1 MLEAEG
7 NVIQAAGPRPLPRLQ
22 PHLPEPHRLR
32 PRARPMAMR
41 RRPQLTP
48 SSPSALVVRL
58 SNENNTCPNAKGNWG
73 STTVDFTNCAML
85 ALVMA
90 AAVLVSD
97 GGQRFCEMEPAQR
110 AALLASA
117 QVILAF
123 GGRPPSRHRYHDW
136 PCVVGDTGRYANRMR
151 KRLWR

>member
-7 NVIQAAGPRPLPRLQ
+7 NVIHPGRGPAASPAAAAAPAAATGPSNGN
-22 PHLPEPHRLR
+22 
-32 PRARPMAMR
+32 ATTAAIN
-41 RRPQLTP
+41 
-48 SSPSALVVRL
+48 ALIAQRIGGAP
-58 SNENNTCPNAKGNWG
+58 CPNAKEYSQSLCGGYWG
-73 STTVDFTNCAML
+73 SATVDFTNCAML